1 MIGNYINLISD
12 LESIKRKKNTTFLF
26 SSRMS
31 HSLMHFRNLSTIHD
45 SIL

>member
-12 LESIKRKKNTTFLF
+12 LESIKKKTTFLF
-26 SSRMS
+26 YSRMS
-31 HSLMHFRNLSTIHD
+31 HSLMHFRNLSSIHD

>member
-12 LESIKRKKNTTFLF
+12 LESIKKKTTFLF
-26 SSRMS
+26 HSRTS
-31 HSLMHFRNLSTIHD
+31 HSLMHFRNLSSIHD

>member
-12 LESIKRKKNTTFLF
+12 LESIKKKGTTFLF

-31 HSLMHFRNLSTIHD
+31 HSLMHFRNLSWIHD